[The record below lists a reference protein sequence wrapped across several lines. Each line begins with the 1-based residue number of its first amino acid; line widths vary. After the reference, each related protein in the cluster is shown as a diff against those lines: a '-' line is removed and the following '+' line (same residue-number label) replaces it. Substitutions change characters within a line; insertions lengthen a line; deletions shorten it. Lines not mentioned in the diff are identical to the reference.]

1 MPVYFDEAPTQ
12 RGRVVKALALLAVV
26 VVVLWALWPSSEG
39 GDALDP
45 AQSTSVG
52 NVSKS
57 ESSAT
62 STVGASARPDR
73 APMEIDLMGARLDA
87 SRLFQLGFGGG
98 LNLDSETRAT
108 LDTLLVQTSSEPSP
122 EDLQKLE
129 QTLRQGLPKEEAE
142 KALKLFQGYRDYLA
156 DMTKEGS
163 GLGIPETPQAVD
175 DYFARLGQIQ
185 RRHFDDATA
194 TALFGQDVTNARLV
208 LHAALVEQN
217 QNLSPAQKKEQLD
230 ALRAQLPPEQRGL
243 IAGPS
248 TGAAS
253 EGG

>member
-1 MPVYFDEAPTQ
+1 MPVYFDEHPSE
-12 RGRVVKALALLAVV
+12 RRRLVMALAVLAVV
-26 VVVLWALWPSSEG
+26 AVVLWALWPSSEG
-39 GDALDP
+39 GDALGP
-45 AQSTSVG
+45 AEAPGAG
-52 NVSKS
+52 NVSKAKANPKS
-57 ESSAT
+57 PA
-62 STVGASARPDR
+62 GAGARQDGSLI
-73 APMEIDLMGARLDA
+73 EIDLLGTRLDA

-108 LDTLLVQTSSEPSP
+108 LDTLLVHTSSEPSP

-142 KALKLFQGYRDYLA
+142 RALKLFQGYRDYLA
-156 DMTKEGS
+156 DMTKEAG

-175 DYFARLGQIQ
+175 DYFARLAQIQ
-185 RRHFDDATA
+185 RRHFDHATA
-194 TALFGQDVTNARLV
+194 TALFGQDMSNARLV
-208 LHAALVEQN
+208 LHAALVDQN

-230 ALRAQLPPEQRGL
+230 ALRAQLPPDQRGL

-248 TGAAS
+248 AGAAS